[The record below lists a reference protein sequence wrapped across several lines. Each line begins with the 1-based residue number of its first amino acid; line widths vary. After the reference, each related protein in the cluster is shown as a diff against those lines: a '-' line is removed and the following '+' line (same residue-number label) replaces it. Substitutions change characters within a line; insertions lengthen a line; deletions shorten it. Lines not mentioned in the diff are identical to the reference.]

1 MLNSVEAANP
11 PSYTILDSGNP
22 EAQFATDIGQM
33 IASRYTDAEGHVEHR
48 QLRQTLDMVVRYV
61 EDKTGVLP
69 SVVVPP
75 ANGNPPT
82 NNPTKPDKWDW
93 SKWERKYVPGDGIR
107 DMKYSHR
114 GLIGK
119 ILGANL
125 QNDLHRINAM
135 LEHTLFKTSVKSE
148 ISSASV
154 KFIVHSAKNCGE
166 ALEQIFRHFEYK
178 QNFSPTGMIKAAIAL
193 GYIPQEEIQQLYDM
207 SKD

>member
-1 MLNSVEAANP
+1 MDSAKASNP

-33 IASRYTDAEGHVEHR
+33 IISRYTDAEGHLDLR

-69 SVVVPP
+69 SVSAPP
-75 ANGNPPT
+75 ASGKPPT
-82 NNPTKPDKWDW
+82 NNPIEPDKWDW

-114 GLIGK
+114 ALIGK

-125 QNDLHRINAM
+125 QNDVHKIRTI

-148 ISSASV
+148 ISSSSV
-154 KFIVHSAKNCGE
+154 KFIVHSAKNCGQ
-166 ALEQIFRHFEYK
+166 ALELLFRHFEYK
-178 QNFSPTGMIKAAIAL
+178 QAFSPTGMIKAAIAL
-193 GYIPQEEIQQLYDM
+193 GYIPKEDIQQLYDM